1 MYNHKYKQFAI
12 VLGLVFGLLSFDAVG
27 DVYTEKTVYKD
38 YVDFT
43 FPYPS
48 EWRQRIRSW
57 KTTWTCLGGDEMVG
71 CTFNLYLPVAA
82 PYSSTTTTGIGTTT
96 TTTTATSSTTTTTLP
111 GGGTVLIPY
120 YCSAGATLLM
130 LHEILIVPPECY
142 VMEEE

>member
-1 MYNHKYKQFAI
+1 MYNYKYKQFAI

-27 DVYTEKTVYKD
+27 DIYTEKTVYKD

-48 EWRQRIRSW
+48 EWRQRIRAW
-57 KTTWTCLGGDEMVG
+57 QTTWTCRGGTGHHVG
-71 CTFNLYLPVAA
+71 CVFNLYLPMAA
-82 PYSSTTTTGIGTTT
+82 PYSSTTTTGTGTTT
-96 TTTTATSSTTTTTLP
+96 TTTTAVVTTTTTLP

-120 YCSAGATLLM
+120 ECSVGATLIM
-130 LHEILIVPPECY
+130 IHEILIVPPECY

>member
-57 KTTWTCLGGDEMVG
+57 QTTWTCLGGGAMVG
-71 CTFNLYLPVAA
+71 CTFNLYLPVAG
-82 PYSSTTTTGIGTTT
+82 PYETTTTTTGTGTTT
-96 TTTTATSSTTTTTLP
+96 TTTTTVVTTTTTLP
-111 GGGTVLIPY
+111 NGGSILIPY
-120 YCSAGATLLM
+120 YCSAGATLIM
-130 LHEILIVPPECY
+130 IHEILIVPPECY